1 MRTVQEIFSRV
12 QTDFNDITMDTFQ
25 RAEYVDTA
33 RDIVDTISYSVEAYL
48 NTYNVVPNPSTAP
61 VTPNP
66 TSVVVPNTQPIS
78 YIDRVERNGVPCFEF
93 SRSAVVNNVNVFYPF
108 DVNEVVL
115 SSNAYASLRNRDDST
130 TLYFGTPFS
139 LDETLSVLYFAHNQ
153 VSPVIW
159 TTNTQIPQVL
169 CNVVELGIKRR
180 FMERVVLQGKGNP
193 NTLGYLNIEYQK
205 ALGTAKSDTRRLIDR
220 RSFLQAQPLRFLSE
234 N

>member
-25 RAEYVDTA
+25 RAEYIDAV

-48 NTYNVVPNPSTAP
+48 NTYNVVPNPSSAP
-61 VTPNP
+61 VSPDPQT
-66 TSVVVPNTQPIS
+66 VVVPNTQPIS
-78 YIDRVERNGVPCFEF
+78 YIDRVERNGTPCFEF
-93 SRSAVVNNVNVFYPF
+93 SRSAVVNNVNVFFPF

-130 TLYFGTPFS
+130 TLYFGVPFS
-139 LDETLSVLYFAHNQ
+139 LDETLSIQYFAHTQ
-153 VSPVIW
+153 VSPIVW
-159 TTNTQIPQVL
+159 TTTTNIPQVL
-169 CNVVELGIKRR
+169 CNVVEIGIKRR
-180 FMERVVLQGKGNP
+180 LMERLLLQGKGNP
-193 NTLGYLNIEYQK
+193 NTMGYLNIEYQK